1 MALGKIFD
9 LMGDK
14 IIPKEDCLLMAPL
27 VAVKEE
33 YPDDYLKIIYF
44 LHCMNGMNPNDNP
57 YAEVPLNK
65 RAEIIL
71 FNLQLKIDPESQ
83 VIKNAL
89 ECVEEIYS
97 TPYYRAYKG
106 YLAMFDKISYK
117 MLTTELDLSKDGN
130 AAVVKGFFK
139 DYEAIRKSFK
149 LAFKDFEEEQ
159 GQEKARGGAE
169 LADDEN
175 EDY

>member
-9 LMGDK
+9 LVGDT
-14 IIPKEDCLLMAPL
+14 IIPKEDCLLMHPI
-27 VAVKEE
+27 VAVKDE
-33 YPDDYLKIIYF
+33 YPDDYLKIIAF
-44 LHCMNGMNPNDNP
+44 LHYMNGMNPDDNP
-57 YAEVPLNK
+57 YAEVPLTK

-71 FNLQLKIDPESQ
+71 FNLKLNIDPESQ
-83 VIKNAL
+83 VIKDAL
-89 ECVEEIYS
+89 QCVEEIYS
-97 TPYYRAYKG
+97 TPFYRAYKG
-106 YLAMFDKISYK
+106 YLAMYDRISDK

-149 LAFKDFEEEQ
+149 IAFKDFQEEQ

-169 LADDEN
+169 LAEDEN